1 MLKRFQSTPSPD
13 NDQDES
19 PKGSKRS
26 SCVGFIIDTVETIL
40 LALVLFL
47 AINALT
53 ARVRV
58 ENVSMQPTLEP
69 GEFLVINRV
78 AYKLGKPHLGDII
91 VFHAPDVIDEEY
103 IKRVI
108 GLPGDKVRIT
118 DGIVYINDQPL
129 YEPYIAQ
136 MPNYTGTWVVPEEEV
151 FVLGDNRNNSSDSHL
166 WGFVPF
172 EDIVGKALLIYWP
185 ISEISLLRS
194 PTVVQAVQ

>member
-13 NDQDES
+13 NDQDKS

-78 AYKLGKPHLGDII
+78 AYKLGEPHLGDII

-108 GLPGDKVRIT
+108 GLPGDEVRIT